1 MKFPLS
7 IDYISKIKKQIGVD
21 TLNNATIREIVQIST
36 IIQKEVDN
44 EPLIRFDKGIPG
56 LPPFEIGVDAEI
68 KALKNGIAAIY
79 PNVEGISDAKEQ
91 MSIFYKKFMN
101 LNIGSELC
109 FPVSGSLQG
118 SFASFIVLSKID
130 AKKKK
135 ILFVDPGFQVQKQQ
149 CEVLSVDY
157 DTINLPEIRGNKF
170 EKILK
175 GYFETGL
182 YSAILYSNPNNPTWL
197 CLSDVELKVIGELS
211 NQFDIIVIEDLAY
224 FGMDFREDYFTGQEP
239 FMPSITKYTSNY
251 ILLFSSSKIFSYAG
265 QRIAMLAL
273 SENLYKKEYINLSN
287 TFKNISFGKALINET
302 LDSISSGTCHS
313 AQYAFAAMLQSINN
327 GNKDCI
333 NALKKYEKHAKLTKN
348 IFLKYGFDV
357 LYNDDLGR
365 PLADGFYYTIYHPKL
380 DSEELLHS
388 LLQVGVTAISLKI
401 AGSKEDKGIRICVSQ
416 IKDEQIEL
424 LDARL
429 SMINSIKEKF
439 ETNEVVIHYQ

>member
-118 SFASFIVLSKID
+118 SFASFIVLSKIH

-170 EKILK
+170 EK
-175 GYFETGL
+175 
-182 YSAILYSNPNNPTWL
+182 
-197 CLSDVELKVIGELS
+197 
-211 NQFDIIVIEDLAY
+211 
-224 FGMDFREDYFTGQEP
+224 
-239 FMPSITKYTSNY
+239 
-251 ILLFSSSKIFSYAG
+251 
-265 QRIAMLAL
+265 
-273 SENLYKKEYINLSN
+273 
-287 TFKNISFGKALINET
+287 
-302 LDSISSGTCHS
+302 
-313 AQYAFAAMLQSINN
+313 
-327 GNKDCI
+327 
-333 NALKKYEKHAKLTKN
+333 
-348 IFLKYGFDV
+348 
-357 LYNDDLGR
+357 
-365 PLADGFYYTIYHPKL
+365 
-380 DSEELLHS
+380 
-388 LLQVGVTAISLKI
+388 
-401 AGSKEDKGIRICVSQ
+401 
-416 IKDEQIEL
+416 
-424 LDARL
+424 
-429 SMINSIKEKF
+429 
-439 ETNEVVIHYQ
+439 